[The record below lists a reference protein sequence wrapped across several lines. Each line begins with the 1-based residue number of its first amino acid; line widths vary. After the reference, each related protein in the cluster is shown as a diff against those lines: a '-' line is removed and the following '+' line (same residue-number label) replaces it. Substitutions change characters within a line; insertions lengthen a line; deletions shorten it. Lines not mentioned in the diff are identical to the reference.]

1 MKGKAGHGPGVE
13 GQLWNPWAAGR
24 RVDARPQPTQG
35 PPCPPGRKNTAVGTR
50 GEPPPH
56 PRLTVGSEA
65 ESHPADAKHL
75 GGAAAP
81 QETPS
86 DGLPSGRPHSLTPQ
100 PPLLLRPLLRGG
112 GGVQGPHTRGMDP
125 AGSLRQCAWPGRFL
139 STRPRPRSLRPV
151 PWDGPSAQCGLGTDT
166 DGGHAAQPT
175 G

>member
-1 MKGKAGHGPGVE
+1 MEPLGRGQEGGRQASAHPGSATPSWEKEYGCGHT
-13 GQLWNPWAAGR
+13 R
-24 RVDARPQPTQG
+24 R
-35 PPCPPGRKNTAVGTR
+35 N
-50 GEPPPH
+50 PPH
-56 PRLTVGSEA
+56 LTVGSEA

-100 PPLLLRPLLRGG
+100 PPLLLRPLLRVGG
-112 GGVQGPHTRGMDP
+112 RQSPHTRGVDP
-125 AGSLRQCAWPGRFL
+125 AGSLRQCAWPGTFL

-166 DGGHAAQPT
+166 DGHAAQPT